1 MNFAR
6 TPFHHFLKRL
16 QNISA
21 VAFIAGALSAGAF
34 AQSTAPITL
43 KINADQMTGKVS
55 PRLYGLMTEE
65 INYSYDGGL
74 YGELVRNRTF
84 KWSNEQPLYWHLIQ
98 ENGGAGAMSLD
109 TNLPLNSALSTS
121 LKLEITKAGRR
132 EPVGV
137 ANDGFWGIPVRPNTK
152 YRASFSARADKEFS
166 GPIEVSIV
174 SSNGATVFATGNV
187 RRINGDWKKYEVTLT
202 TGNVPTSADNQ
213 LRLTVRH
220 AGTVWLSC
228 VSLFPPTYNNRVNGN
243 RPDIMQLLADMNPK
257 FLRFPGGNY
266 VEGNTFATRFDW
278 KKTIGDISQ
287 RPGHFDDAWHYW
299 STDGMGLLEFLEWCE
314 DLHMEP
320 VLAVYADYSMRQ
332 GALTNELDFCVQEAM
347 DELEYVTGDTSTK
360 WGALRARD
368 GHPAAFKLNFV
379 EIGNEDNLGTGG
391 RTYDLRFTKF
401 YDAIKAKYPNIQV
414 ISTATSHTRIVHS
427 RTPDVFDDH
436 FYNSSMQMQSDSHHY
451 DDYDRNGPKIF
462 VGEWATREG
471 SPTPNMN
478 AALGDAA
485 WMTGMERN
493 SDIVIMASYAPLFV
507 NVNPGGMQWRTD
519 LIGYNTLTSY
529 GSPSYY
535 AQKMF
540 SLNHGDA
547 ILPVDGENIP
557 TREWQAPAR
566 RGGTAPAPRQ
576 VPYVFY
582 DATRD
587 TKTGTIYL
595 KVVNTGEEG
604 RSVRVQIEGN
614 VKMNPEC
621 EAVMMS
627 AASPDATDS
636 ITEPDKIVPVM
647 TQISVPGNDFTRVFP
662 PYSITVLKLAAG
674 A

>member
-1 MNFAR
+1 MLYFRAHAFKNAARSFRSGFGATFQRQFRNTGLESPVNPQVGKPALQSRPLGTKLESRYPRKILMRAPLPHLPFRVGNCVWTSPGLRAYFRAMNFAR

-21 VAFIAGALSAGAF
+21 VAFIAGALSSGAL

-278 KKTIGDISQ
+278 KKTIG
-287 RPGHFDDAWHYW
+287 
-299 STDGMGLLEFLEWCE
+299 
-314 DLHMEP
+314 
-320 VLAVYADYSMRQ
+320 
-332 GALTNELDFCVQEAM
+332 
-347 DELEYVTGDTSTK
+347 
-360 WGALRARD
+360 
-368 GHPAAFKLNFV
+368 
-379 EIGNEDNLGTGG
+379 EIG
-391 RTYDLRFTKF
+391 R
-401 YDAIKAKYPNIQV
+401 
-414 ISTATSHTRIVHS
+414 
-427 RTPDVFDDH
+427 
-436 FYNSSMQMQSDSHHY
+436 
-451 DDYDRNGPKIF
+451 
-462 VGEWATREG
+462 
-471 SPTPNMN
+471 
-478 AALGDAA
+478 
-485 WMTGMERN
+485 
-493 SDIVIMASYAPLFV
+493 
-507 NVNPGGMQWRTD
+507 
-519 LIGYNTLTSY
+519 
-529 GSPSYY
+529 
-535 AQKMF
+535 
-540 SLNHGDA
+540 
-547 ILPVDGENIP
+547 
-557 TREWQAPAR
+557 
-566 RGGTAPAPRQ
+566 
-576 VPYVFY
+576 
-582 DATRD
+582 
-587 TKTGTIYL
+587 
-595 KVVNTGEEG
+595 
-604 RSVRVQIEGN
+604 
-614 VKMNPEC
+614 
-621 EAVMMS
+621 
-627 AASPDATDS
+627 
-636 ITEPDKIVPVM
+636 
-647 TQISVPGNDFTRVFP
+647 
-662 PYSITVLKLAAG
+662 
-674 A
+674 